1 MHDLKCCAFV
11 LLRSHLAF
19 DILSP
24 SPNQSTSDQCH
35 FEKKGLFVLT
45 KRKKWLNLYPIRTY
59 WESDW
64 RVLTGTGV
72 VGLSLYEFGTDR
84 GVGSWNVMVLE
95 QEPVVYNNQPCVSWY
110 PYFQV
115 YNNPPCVSWSAYFQV
130 LSPSNNS
137 IHTSSAHGVWCILT
151 FRYQLSG
158 VSKLF
163 QRSLLLIIT
172 ITCSKSVLW
181 KMLPPTVSAKFL
193 MFWFPTLWFNLI
205 VAPGWRQNYVPHIY
219 KYWTSL

>member
-1 MHDLKCCAFV
+1 M
-11 LLRSHLAF
+11 
-19 DILSP
+19 
-24 SPNQSTSDQCH
+24 
-35 FEKKGLFVLT
+35 
-45 KRKKWLNLYPIRTY
+45 
-59 WESDW
+59 
-64 RVLTGTGV
+64 TGTGV
-72 VGLSLYEFGTDR
+72 VGLSLYEFGTNR

-95 QEPVVYNNQPCVSWY
+95 QEPVVYNNLPCVSWY

-163 QRSLLLIIT
+163 QRLLLLIIT

-193 MFWFPTLWFNLI
+193 MF
-205 VAPGWRQNYVPHIY
+205 
-219 KYWTSL
+219 